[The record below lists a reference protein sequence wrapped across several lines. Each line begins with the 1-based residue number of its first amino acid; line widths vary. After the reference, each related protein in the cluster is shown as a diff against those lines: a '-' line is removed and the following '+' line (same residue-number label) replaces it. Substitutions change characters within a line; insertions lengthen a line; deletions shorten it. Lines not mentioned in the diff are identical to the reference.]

1 MSRSLYENLIQLIN
15 NSPTPVYLYWGVWRC
30 TYYSNTAHGLVITF
44 MNYQWILQWILFLLS
59 LDHLDKSIVVY
70 RIYLF
75 AIIIFQINLC
85 FQKIA
90 AEVLGI
96 KLTKNEMEQQSV
108 SFCNLGVCSERDCV
122 PAVVKLFKF

>member
-1 MSRSLYENLIQLIN
+1 M
-15 NSPTPVYLYWGVWRC
+15 
-30 TYYSNTAHGLVITF
+30 
-44 MNYQWILQWILFLLS
+44 
-59 LDHLDKSIVVY
+59 DHLDKSTVVY

-75 AIIIFQINLC
+75 AIIIIFQINLC

-108 SFCNLGVCSERDCV
+108 SFCNLGDCSEDPLLNPNFLIYPKV
-122 PAVVKLFKF
+122 EEKLEGKGILSDSLNLKFLWVNFF